1 LTRTCQDYFLGD
13 IFPSDIFPSDFLSRD
28 ILHAMEIALER
39 SVKDQFDRRDDIAC
53 KQQRKVQPK

>member
-1 LTRTCQDYFLGD
+1 LIDYFLG
-13 IFPSDIFPSDFLSRD
+13 DIFPSDFLSRD